1 MASRL
6 SPQPMSETKRSL
18 RTRLGLFQEF
28 ALALLPTLIVL
39 LVFFFVQ
46 VYSRQQLLFASLA
59 SSVFLIYLDPQHET
73 NSTRT
78 LVLSQILA
86 AFIGVGAHWLLGPGY
101 LAAGSAMVI
110 VILLMILLNAVHPP
124 AVSTALGFG
133 FRTGPES
140 NLLLFALAVGL
151 LVVLV
156 GLQRLSLWLLTRYT
170 AKQKTVPTLPAQ

>member
-1 MASRL
+1 MASQL
-6 SPQPMSETKRSL
+6 NPKPLPETKRSL
-18 RTRLGLFQEF
+18 RTRLGLLQEL

-59 SSVFLIYLDPQHET
+59 SSAFLIYLDPQHET

-86 AFIGVGAHWLLGPGY
+86 AFIGVGAHWIMGPGY
-101 LAAGSAMVI
+101 LAAGSAMVV
-110 VILLMILLNAVHPP
+110 VIFLMILLDAVHPP

-133 FRTGPES
+133 FRTGPDS

-151 LVVLV
+151 MVVLV
-156 GLQRLSLWLLTRYT
+156 GLQRLSVWLLARYA
-170 AKQKTVPTLPAQ
+170 AKQEAVPTLPS